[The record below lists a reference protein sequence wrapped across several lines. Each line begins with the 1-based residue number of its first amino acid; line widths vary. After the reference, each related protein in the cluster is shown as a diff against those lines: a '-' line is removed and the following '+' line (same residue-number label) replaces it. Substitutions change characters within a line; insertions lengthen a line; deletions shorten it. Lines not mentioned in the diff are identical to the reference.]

1 MGSSSIFGLLGI
13 TECCQIIEDE
23 ALLSKKV
30 SKTLVDK
37 LIREVAKGTTSF
49 VESRTDAN
57 RLSAIPVLR

>member
-1 MGSSSIFGLLGI
+1 MDSYSIFGLLGI

-37 LIREVAKGTTSF
+37 LIREVAKGITCSTPP
-49 VESRTDAN
+49 R
-57 RLSAIPVLR
+57 